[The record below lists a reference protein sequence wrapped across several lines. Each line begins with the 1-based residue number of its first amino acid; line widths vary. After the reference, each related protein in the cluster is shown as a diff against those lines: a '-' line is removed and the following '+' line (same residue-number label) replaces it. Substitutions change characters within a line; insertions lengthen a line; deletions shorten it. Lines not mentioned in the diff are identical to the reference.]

1 MKTLGQFYREK
12 VLGRKDLTQR
22 SLPANIGEVSVVQE
36 LFGWRLQVNGKAVPC
51 RSEEEARFLRVFVD
65 AGLTEV
71 EVPDDDAYLRTILPE
86 LEQLKSKIDT
96 IVNSYL
102 DTIRDTR
109 TRERLRHEVYAEL
122 LV

>member
-12 VLGRKDLTQR
+12 VLGRKDLRQR
-22 SLPANIGEVSVVQE
+22 ALPAATGDVRVEQE
-36 LFGWRLQVNGKAVPC
+36 LFGWRLHVNGTNVPC
-51 RSEEEARFLRVFVD
+51 RSQEEARFLRVFVD
-65 AGLTEV
+65 SGLSEV

-102 DTIRDTR
+102 DTILDIR

-122 LV
+122 LD